1 MILLGSASA
10 KKQGYSTFE
19 ASLQDQAPPTPP
31 RQTYATSSWLSRL
44 VFGYARPVLDVGK
57 TRQLEMEDLWR
68 LDGENRTSVAYAA
81 YRRSYLQ
88 HNKSVTRALFA
99 TYGLR
104 FFVCGLGSMVMAA
117 CAVFAPMVL
126 QHVIDAF
133 SAPVIDVEDL
143 TLWVGAFFLSRLINA
158 FCEAHINYNI
168 EITIL
173 RLTVSLKSLIFEK
186 AMRRSIQSKNDNTLV
201 DISNLFTADIDSVLW
216 AGYDV
221 NSVWILPIQISVVVY
236 MLYDI
241 LNVAAFAGLG
251 VIFISMI
258 FNYFV
263 AKAYMNAYNSIM
275 EFKDQRM
282 KAIKEAFGAIQ
293 IVKLNA
299 WESKFFDRIQAWR
312 LKETQAIAKY
322 LYMVAVSIFLFWTSP
337 LAVSATSFATYALVL
352 GETLTASK
360 VFTAMVLFNAV
371 RDPLA
376 NFPEALQSV
385 LQGRISLMR
394 MAKYLDADE
403 VHPERIARDVQNYE
417 NDVAISIENARFKWD
432 SNNVEING
440 TEAEADTKKT
450 VLHDVNLQVRDSDFV
465 VIHGPVGAGKSSLV
479 AAMLGE
485 LPRSS
490 GKVFVRTDK
499 VAYYSQQPWIQNMTI
514 RDNILFGLPFD
525 TKKYERVLDACGL
538 VKDVAQFPAG
548 DKTEIGQKGVN
559 LSGGQRARV
568 SLARACY
575 ADADI
580 YILDSPLAAVDAVV
594 QSEIF
599 NKCFCRLLE
608 KKTVVLVT
616 HLHDVIES
624 DAANV
629 KISISSD
636 GVVSVDRRERVQ
648 ARRLYATLHVEDEE
662 DQEDAKNEE
671 APVIDE
677 KLDAPSGTLV
687 EDEERE
693 AGRVSANVFKTYY
706 EALGG
711 HKVAVLYIATLAV
724 WQSLQVNSDI
734 WLSHW
739 TGSKPGTESLS
750 SVEYNLGVYA
760 LFGVA
765 IGFVVLFRALILPY
779 TAVRASRKL
788 FDDMT
793 QSLLHAP
800 LRFFDANPIGR
811 IINRYSED
819 ISNIDF
825 KLPFN
830 FFGIFISTSL
840 NVAQI
845 LAAIYVIKYAGILI
859 LPLAFVYIKL
869 SDFYLATSRE
879 ISRHLKVA
887 TSPILSHIS
896 QSEEGV
902 AVLRAFGPSYIDRA
916 ILENFER
923 IDVNN
928 RVWYAQTLVNQ
939 WFALRIQLI
948 GFVIVVIVVSSLL
961 VLREYL
967 TPGLVGLA
975 FMYAVNIDGEIKYMV
990 KHWSALEITMVSP
1003 ERVGEY
1009 IGIPSEGRASD
1020 RQIVLSQDAKEWPQG
1035 GSLTFDNVVFA
1046 YKTGG
1051 EPVLKGLSFS
1061 VQQSEKIGIVG
1072 RTGAGKSSLTMAL
1085 FRTNEL
1091 ESGRIVIDG
1100 QDISTI
1106 NLQTLR
1112 SSMSIIPQVPVLFK
1126 GSMRAYMDPFG
1137 EYDDADIWQAFDKIG
1152 LKDMISALDGKLDH
1166 ELSENGENFS
1176 VGERQM
1182 LCLARALL
1190 RRSRVVVMDEATASI
1205 DLATEQKLQA
1215 MIQREFVDAT
1225 VLTIAHRLATVLDS
1239 DRILVLSD
1247 GRMVEFDTPKRLAR
1261 LEGGVFRELAQ
1272 ESGYLV
1278 AGVVPLVT
1286 GAEPHRKLV
1295 EMSRGRGRGRVR
1307 FGGSRDPALADVLDE
1322 TREDLGLSHT
1332 QMEMLHA
1339 ESGAALYPPL
1349 QLPQPEALTD
1359 RDAYLIQRQRVVA
1372 HKLENLY
1379 HPWGQNST
1387 MTDATD
1393 PAAFVHVTMPETQK
1407 AGEIFVPEELRSN
1420 TLSGMRVANLAG
1432 SRNVMKPRAFENVF
1446 KSLEAQEQQSQ
1457 KANAP
1462 DQDDAGDMDEQDED
1476 LGDDMNDYTF
1486 DYYDS
1491 DAGSDDG
1498 DEEVFF

>member
-1 MILLGSASA
+1 MALLGSASSA
-10 KKQGYSTFE
+10 RKQGYSTFE

-31 RQTYATSSWLSRL
+31 HQTYATSSWLSRL

-201 DISNLFTADIDSVLW
+201 DISNLFTADISSVLW
-216 AGYDV
+216 AGYDI

-251 VIFISMI
+251 VIFASMGL
-258 FNYFV
+258 NYFV
-263 AKAYMNAYNSIM
+263 AKGYMDTYKSIM
-275 EFKDQRM
+275 KFKDQRM
-282 KAIKEAFGAIQ
+282 KVIKEAFGAIQ

-299 WESKFFDRIQAWR
+299 WEDQFFQRIQEWR

-322 LYMVAVSIFLFWTSP
+322 LKLVAMIIFLFYASP
-337 LAVSATSFATYALVL
+337 LAVSATSFAVYALVL

-360 VFTAMVLFNAV
+360 VFTAMVLFGAV
-371 RDPLA
+371 RQPLA
-376 NFPEALQSV
+376 RFPKALQSV
-385 LQGRISLMR
+385 LQARISLKR
-394 MAKYLDADE
+394 MSTYLNAEE
-403 VHPERIARDVQNYE
+403 VDPERISRGCEGYDSDVIVSLENAQFTWDSRDSENKKVILRDVN
-417 NDVAISIENARFKWD
+417 F
-432 SNNVEING
+432 
-440 TEAEADTKKT
+440 
-450 VLHDVNLQVRDSDFV
+450 QVREGDFV

-479 AAMLGE
+479 AAILGE
-485 LPRSS
+485 LPRAT
-490 GKVFVRTDK
+490 GKVFVRTEK
-499 VAYYSQQPWIQNMTI
+499 VAYYSQQPWIQHLTI

-525 TKKYERVLDACGL
+525 AKKYERVIDACGL
-538 VKDVAQFPAG
+538 TKDLEQFPAG
-548 DKTEIGQKGVN
+548 DMTEIGQKGVN
-559 LSGGQRARV
+559 LSGGQKARV

-575 ADADI
+575 SDADI
-580 YILDSPLAAVDAVV
+580 FILDSPLAAVDAVV

-599 NKCFCRLLE
+599 NKCLCGLLE
-608 KKTVVLVT
+608 KKTVLLVT

-624 DAANV
+624 EAVDM
-629 KISISSD
+629 KISVSS
-636 GVVSVDRRERVQ
+636 GGIVAAQRHEHKRNRRSF
-648 ARRLYATLHVEDEE
+648 ATLHVDDQQKEKNDETLL
-662 DQEDAKNEE
+662 
-671 APVIDE
+671 IDE
-677 KLDAPSGTLV
+677 KHDTSRGTLV
-687 EDEERE
+687 KNEDRE
-693 AGRVSANVFKTYY
+693 VGRVSLSVFNMYY
-706 EALGG
+706 EAVGG
-711 HKVAVLYIATLAV
+711 SKVAVLFLLVLAG
-724 WQSLQVNSDI
+724 WQSFQVNSDI

-739 TGSKPGTESLS
+739 TGSKKHGMESLH
-750 SVEYNLGVYA
+750 SVKYNLAIYA
-760 LFGVA
+760 LFGLGVA
-765 IGFVVLFRALILPY
+765 VFVLFRALIIAV
-779 TAVRASRKL
+779 TAVHASRKL

-793 QSLLHAP
+793 QSLLYAP

-825 KLPFN
+825 RLPFS
-830 FFGIFISTSL
+830 FYGIFSATAINL
-840 NVAQI
+840 AQI

-859 LPLAFVYIKL
+859 IPLAFVYISL
-869 SDFYLATSRE
+869 SQFYLATSRE
-879 ISRHLKVA
+879 ISRHLKVT

-902 AVLRAFGPSYIDRA
+902 AMLRAFGPSYVGRA
-916 ILENFER
+916 VQENFEC

-948 GFVIVVIVVSSLL
+948 GFTIVVIVVSSLV

-975 FMYAVNIDGEIKYMV
+975 FMYAVNIDVEIGYMV
-990 KHWSALEITMVSP
+990 KNWSALEITMVSP
-1003 ERVGEY
+1003 ERIGEY
-1009 IGIPSEGRASD
+1009 IGIPSEGHASD
-1020 RQIVLSQDAKEWPQG
+1020 RQIVHSEGSKEWPQS
-1035 GSLTFDNVVFA
+1035 GSVKFDNVVFA
-1046 YKTGG
+1046 YKPGG
-1051 EPVLKGLSFS
+1051 DPVLKGLSFS
-1061 VQQSEKIGIVG
+1061 IQHNEKIGIVG

-1085 FRTNEL
+1085 FRINEL

-1106 NLQTLR
+1106 NLHTLR
-1112 SSMSIIPQVPVLFK
+1112 SRMSIIPQVPVLFK
-1126 GSMRAYMDPFG
+1126 GPLRAYMDPFNA
-1137 EYDDADIWQAFDKIG
+1137 YTDADIWQAFDKIG

-1205 DLATEQKLQA
+1205 DLATEQKLQS

-1247 GRMVEFDTPKRLAR
+1247 GRMVEFDTPQRLAQR
-1261 LEGGVFRELAQ
+1261 EGGVFRELAQ
-1272 ESGYLV
+1272 ESGYL
-1278 AGVVPLVT
+1278 G
-1286 GAEPHRKLV
+1286 
-1295 EMSRGRGRGRVR
+1295 
-1307 FGGSRDPALADVLDE
+1307 
-1322 TREDLGLSHT
+1322 
-1332 QMEMLHA
+1332 
-1339 ESGAALYPPL
+1339 
-1349 QLPQPEALTD
+1349 QLLT
-1359 RDAYLIQRQRVVA
+1359 
-1372 HKLENLY
+1372 
-1379 HPWGQNST
+1379 
-1387 MTDATD
+1387 
-1393 PAAFVHVTMPETQK
+1393 
-1407 AGEIFVPEELRSN
+1407 
-1420 TLSGMRVANLAG
+1420 
-1432 SRNVMKPRAFENVF
+1432 
-1446 KSLEAQEQQSQ
+1446 
-1457 KANAP
+1457 
-1462 DQDDAGDMDEQDED
+1462 
-1476 LGDDMNDYTF
+1476 
-1486 DYYDS
+1486 
-1491 DAGSDDG
+1491 
-1498 DEEVFF
+1498 